1 VLTARINLPAERYPT
16 PDRQAAFVNAVIEQ
30 LAALPGVQAASAS
43 DLVPGLNGAGQKDG
57 FNIVGDPP
65 ADPGHLPVVVEVVA
79 TPDYFRTMGIVV
91 RRGRGLLPTDDAKV
105 VNVAVV
111 DELLAQR
118 FFKGRDPVGQ
128 RLALWNS
135 SDTVQIVGVVASVK
149 QGGLLAHED
158 LAQFYLPFAQAPY
171 PFVAVIVRTA
181 GDPAAQTAAV
191 KQAIFRLDPTIPV
204 SDVETMDARMG
215 QSVGTTRFSSFLASM
230 FAVVALVLGMVG
242 IYSVLTY
249 VVRQRRREI
258 GVRLA
263 LGATRAHVLGNV
275 LRRALVLTMSGIAL
289 GSVAAWWLSRA
300 LAGLFVGVS
309 PHDPGVFVGAALAF
323 ALSALAAASV
333 PAIGTTR
340 VSPLVALTST

>member
-1 VLTARINLPAERYPT
+1 
-16 PDRQAAFVNAVIEQ
+16 
-30 LAALPGVQAASAS
+30 
-43 DLVPGLNGAGQKDG
+43 
-57 FNIVGDPP
+57 
-65 ADPGHLPVVVEVVA
+65 
-79 TPDYFRTMGIVV
+79 
-91 RRGRGLLPTDDAKV
+91 
-105 VNVAVV
+105 
-111 DELLAQR
+111 
-118 FFKGRDPVGQ
+118 
-128 RLALWNS
+128 
-135 SDTVQIVGVVASVK
+135 
-149 QGGLLAHED
+149 
-158 LAQFYLPFAQAPY
+158 
-171 PFVAVIVRTA
+171 
-181 GDPAAQTAAV
+181 
-191 KQAIFRLDPTIPV
+191 
-204 SDVETMDARMG
+204 MDARMG